1 LTSEMRIALASDHH
15 GVVLKAEL
23 VEVLRENGFD
33 PVDVGP
39 DSSEAVDYPEY
50 AALASRFVSDG
61 EADAAVLICGSG
73 VGMAIA
79 ANKFPGVRAVN
90 AHDPDEAEMA
100 RRHNNANVLA
110 LGASRIDSIDAA
122 QILLRFLDTQ
132 FESGRHARRVEQIAE
147 IERDAQSG

>member
-1 LTSEMRIALASDHH
+1 MASQMRIALASDHH
-15 GVVLKAEL
+15 GVDLKAEL
-23 VEVLRENGFD
+23 VEVLRENEFD

-39 DSSEAVDYPEY
+39 DTSEAVDYPEY
-50 AALASRFVSDG
+50 AALAARFVSDG

-100 RRHNNANVLA
+100 RRHNDANVLA
-110 LGASRIDSIDAA
+110 LGASRIDSLDAA

>member
-1 LTSEMRIALASDHH
+1 MRIALASDHH
-15 GVVLKAEL
+15 GVELKSEL
-23 VEVLRENGFD
+23 VQVLLDNDHD

-39 DSSEAVDYPEY
+39 DSDEAVDYPEY

-73 VGMAIA
+73 VGMAIT

-100 RRHNNANVLA
+100 RQHNDANVLS
-110 LGASRIDSIDAA
+110 LGASRIDSIDAE
-122 QILLRFLDTQ
+122 QILLRFLDTA
-132 FESGRHARRVEQIAE
+132 FEGGRHSRRVEQIAE
-147 IERDAQSG
+147 IERDAQAG

>member
-1 LTSEMRIALASDHH
+1 MRIALASDHH
-15 GVVLKAEL
+15 GVDLKAEL
-23 VEVLRENGFD
+23 VEVLRENEFD

-39 DSSEAVDYPEY
+39 DTSEAVDYPEY
-50 AALASRFVSDG
+50 AALAARFVSDG

-100 RRHNNANVLA
+100 RRHNDANVLA
-110 LGASRIDSIDAA
+110 LGASRIDSLDAA

>member
-1 LTSEMRIALASDHH
+1 MRIALASDHH
-15 GVVLKAEL
+15 GVDLKEEL
-23 VEVLRENGFD
+23 VEVLRENEFD

-39 DSSEAVDYPEY
+39 DTSEAVDYPEY
-50 AALASRFVSDG
+50 AALAARFVSDG

-100 RRHNNANVLA
+100 RRHNDANVLA
-110 LGASRIDSIDAA
+110 LGASRIDSLDAA